1 MNPTYLLWRAP
12 DRQPLP
18 QTIQEASASYRK
30 RTGRLPSVA
39 LVHPSR
45 MPEVDP
51 SANPDL
57 LVEPAPR
64 LVWNP
69 NEILIGDAK

>member
-18 QTIQEASASYRK
+18 QAIQESSASYRK
-30 RTGRLPSVA
+30 RFGRQPAVA

-51 SANPDL
+51 AIHPDL

-69 NEILIGDAK
+69 NEILLGDEK